1 MTVRSDSAEARAI
14 SRYSRPSGLKGVPNV
29 LELASNDEERRTLEF
44 LYAGQDIG
52 RPFVAPPD
60 LPAERLKMLRDA
72 FHATMKDPEFVA
84 EVKRNRFEL
93 EPEDGEQLTTLI
105 NRIYATPKP
114 IIDRVSRLI
123 Q

>member
-1 MTVRSDSAEARAI
+1 
-14 SRYSRPSGLKGVPNV
+14 
-29 LELASNDEERRTLEF
+29 
-44 LYAGQDIG
+44 
-52 RPFVAPPD
+52 
-60 LPAERLKMLRDA
+60 
-72 FHATMKDPEFVA
+72 MKDPEFVA

-93 EPEDGEQLTTLI
+93 EPEDGEQLATLI